1 MAFRLLLQGA
11 LGVDAVSVDRLAV
24 AIGIREGAAAGVE
37 ADLSPDVDA
46 FADGPVFGPIL
57 AEGTVGSGSIG
68 AFGAAGFGLLA
79 KRYDALGGD
88 GAALL
93 ASLLS
98 GPGATSSASTGPE
111 VTVPLGAVDG
121 APLTWTVNREAG
133 RRTNANVRIAGVQG
147 TGKTQFLQ
155 HLLSAIAARAPGT
168 GLVLLDYKGDISGD
182 AGFVKAVGARVVRPQ
197 REAVP
202 INPFDVPREV
212 RSGLLALEVAALLR
226 SLATGMGAAQ
236 QEIVRLAVESAY
248 TEAAGA
254 AGAAPT
260 AGDIAR
266 AVRQSYEDAG
276 KAPDTVTAWLAQL
289 AELGLFADR
298 TAGSPAEFLGQRWIV
313 DLSALGSLRTLVA
326 FVLLHWVSRQVQA
339 CTDAPLAAGSL
350 RQLQTIVAVDE
361 AHHYLRAR
369 CEPLLTLLRIG
380 RSKGVPVFLSSQ
392 SLADFREHTET
403 DQLFAWTFLL
413 GQGAKPDPK
422 TLQAA
427 LGLNGPEAQRA
438 ADRAVQLE
446 QFDALVPADE
456 NGPRPP
462 MARLH
467 MFFEGRWR

>member
-1 MAFRLLLQGA
+1 
-11 LGVDAVSVDRLAV
+11 
-24 AIGIREGAAAGVE
+24 
-37 ADLSPDVDA
+37 
-46 FADGPVFGPIL
+46 
-57 AEGTVGSGSIG
+57 
-68 AFGAAGFGLLA
+68 
-79 KRYDALGGD
+79 
-88 GAALL
+88 
-93 ASLLS
+93 
-98 GPGATSSASTGPE
+98 
-111 VTVPLGAVDG
+111 
-121 APLTWTVNREAG
+121 
-133 RRTNANVRIAGVQG
+133 
-147 TGKTQFLQ
+147 
-155 HLLSAIAARAPGT
+155 
-168 GLVLLDYKGDISGD
+168 
-182 AGFVKAVGARVVRPQ
+182 
-197 REAVP
+197 
-202 INPFDVPREV
+202 
-212 RSGLLALEVAALLR
+212 
-226 SLATGMGAAQ
+226 MGAAQ